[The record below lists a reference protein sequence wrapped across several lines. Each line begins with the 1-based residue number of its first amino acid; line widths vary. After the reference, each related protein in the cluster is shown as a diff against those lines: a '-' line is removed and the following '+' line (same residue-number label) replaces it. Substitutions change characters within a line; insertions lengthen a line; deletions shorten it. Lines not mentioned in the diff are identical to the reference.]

1 MWSNQT
7 GGSKEAETHRR
18 FPFQDLASSINSA
31 HICTESYPLKQ
42 WQRFMITFE
51 QWSTSWNIYIQSFSY
66 RTVLFYNTFLIQC
79 HLVKHKMPIWNSEIL
94 AVPAGVVLNTY
105 LDPFHYSHP
114 WSEALSWPFWTL
126 GFDSF
131 QSYLVLAFYN
141 SETSISFP
149 PTLKYKVSACGS
161 NILHI
166 QTFSHFL
173 KRNILERNWKRT
185 HQKFTLFTRD
195 YLVFIIPLRM
205 GIGFSSENNFW
216 APSMGW

>member
-1 MWSNQT
+1 MKFRNLSSPSRGGFKYLFGPFPLQPPLIWSFELAFLNT
-7 GGSKEAETHRR
+7 GLWFIS
-18 FPFQDLASSINSA
+18 
-31 HICTESYPLKQ
+31 
-42 WQRFMITFE
+42 
-51 QWSTSWNIYIQSFSY
+51 
-66 RTVLFYNTFLIQC
+66 VLFSFG
-79 HLVKHKMPIWNSEIL
+79 IL
-94 AVPAGVVLNTY
+94 QLC
-105 LDPFHYSHP
+105 
-114 WSEALSWPFWTL
+114 
-126 GFDSF
+126 
-131 QSYLVLAFYN
+131 
-141 SETSISFP
+141 ETSISFP
-149 PTLKYKVSACGS
+149 PTLKYKVSAYGS

>member
-7 GGSKEAETHRR
+7 GGSKEAETHWR

-141 SETSISFP
+141 SV
-149 PTLKYKVSACGS
+149 K
-161 NILHI
+161 H
-166 QTFSHFL
+166 QSHFL
-173 KRNILERNWKRT
+173 QLWNTKSVLMVPIFYTYKHFHIFWKGTFWRETEKEHIKNSLFLLGIIL
-185 HQKFTLFTRD
+185 FSLF
-195 YLVFIIPLRM
+195 P
-205 GIGFSSENNFW
+205 
-216 APSMGW
+216 